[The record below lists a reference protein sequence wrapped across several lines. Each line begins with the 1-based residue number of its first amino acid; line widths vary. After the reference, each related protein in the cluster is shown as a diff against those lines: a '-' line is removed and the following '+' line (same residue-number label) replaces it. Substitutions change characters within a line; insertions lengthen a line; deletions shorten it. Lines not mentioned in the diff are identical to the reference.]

1 MCNLSEKNIADRSF
15 FQMWFYSL
23 NSNFIKSCRGGD
35 NQKFFDLPR
44 EDSATSLKDS
54 YLESNFIVT

>member
-1 MCNLSEKNIADRSF
+1 MFNLSEEKHRWSTY

-23 NSNFIKSCRGGD
+23 YSTFIKSCRRGD
-35 NQKFFDLPR
+35 NQKFFDLPK

-54 YLESNFIVT
+54 YLESNFIVI